1 MLDYEPHLSFATV
14 IRGRTARIAA
24 AGSRT
29 NHFGRSVPAVSSYLA
44 AGRRVQHQG
53 SGPERKPPLYER
65 TQMGKAVSSRRPGR
79 SAGPDEDW
87 PTESPRRGRRGVGHQ
102 DGHLSP
108 GRFGLGFHHLVVG
121 QTGNTFSA
129 TRYNCPYQPRD
140 DTAYP
145 IPSRSSVPDRPNL
158 VRKRRSR
165 IRGKKNAI
173 IHLYRHPPHWGQVV
187 CFDEMGPLQTI
198 PRGGKAWG
206 RRCGLRP
213 DRYKRNGTLQWF
225 SAFCPHTGLSIG
237 KGFPTKSADCC
248 RAFWLEHMLPFW
260 PRGGVHLVMDNL
272 SAHKKALRELPARI
286 RRRIHVYWTPTNSS
300 WLNLIES
307 YFATLQRTGLH
318 NTDYKSPDEI
328 EQGLRRATIYLNEN
342 PRAYNW
348 KKI

>member
-1 MLDYEPHLSFATV
+1 MLNYEPRLSFATPV
-14 IRGRTARIAA
+14 RGRTAGIAA
-24 AGSRT
+24 VGSRT
-29 NHFGRSVPAVSSYLA
+29 NHFGRSVPPMSSDLA
-44 AGRRVQHQG
+44 AGRRVQHQR
-53 SGPERKPPLYER
+53 SRPERQPSLYER
-65 TQMGKAVSSRRPGR
+65 TQVGEAVSSRRPGR
-79 SAGPDEDW
+79 SSRPEAAWAP
-87 PTESPRRGRRGVGHQ
+87 ESACRGRGGVDHQ

-108 GRFGLGFHHLVVG
+108 GRFGLGVHDVVVG
-121 QTGNTFSA
+121 QAGRTFSS
-129 TRYNCPYQPRD
+129 TRCNCSYQPRN

-145 IPSRSSVPDRPNL
+145 VPSRSSIFDRPNL

-206 RRCGLRP
+206 KRCGLRP

-225 SAFCPHTGLSIG
+225 SAFCPQTGLSIG
-237 KGFPTKSADCC
+237 KGFPTKSAECC
-248 RAFWLEHMLPFW
+248 RTFWLEHMLPFW
-260 PRGGVHLVMDNL
+260 PRGGIHLVMDNL
-272 SAHKKALRELPARI
+272 SAHKKALRELPARV

-328 EQGLRRATIYLNEN
+328 EQGLCRATAYLNEN
-342 PRAYNW
+342 PRAYKW

>member
-1 MLDYEPHLSFATV
+1 MLDHEPRLSFATAV
-14 IRGRTARIAA
+14 RRGTAGIAA

-29 NHFGRSVPAVSSYLA
+29 NHFGRTLPTVSPHLA
-44 AGRRVQHQG
+44 TGRRLQHQG
-53 SGPERKPPLYER
+53 SRPERQPSLHER
-65 TQMGKAVSSRRPGR
+65 AQMGEAISVRRPVR
-79 SAGPDEDW
+79 SARAETAWAP
-87 PTESPRRGRRGVGHQ
+87 ESLCWGRRGVGHQ
-102 DGHLSP
+102 DSHLSS
-108 GRFGLGFHHLVVG
+108 GRYGFGLHHVVAG
-121 QTGNTFSA
+121 QAGKTFSA
-129 TRYNCPYQPRD
+129 TQSNCTHQSRD
-140 DTAYP
+140 DTPYP
-145 IPSRSSVPDRPNL
+145 VPSRSSVSDRPNL

-206 RRCGLRP
+206 KRCGLRP

-225 SAFCPHTGLSIG
+225 SAFCPQTGLSIG
-237 KGFPTKSADCC
+237 KGFPTKSAECC

-260 PRGGVHLVMDNL
+260 PRGGIHLVMDNL
-272 SAHKKALRELPARI
+272 SAHQKALRELPARI

-328 EQGLRRATIYLNEN
+328 EQGLRSATIYLNEN
-342 PRAYNW
+342 PRAYKW

>member
-1 MLDYEPHLSFATV
+1 MFFHEPLLSFATAV
-14 IRGRTARIAA
+14 RRGTAGIAA

-29 NHFGRSVPAVSSYLA
+29 NHFGWTLPTVSPYLA
-44 AGRRVQHQG
+44 SGRRLQHQG
-53 SGPERKPPLYER
+53 CRPERELSLHER
-65 TQMGKAVSSRRPGR
+65 AQMGKAISVRRPGR
-79 SAGPDEDW
+79 SARAETAW
-87 PTESPRRGRRGVGHQ
+87 PPESLCWGCRGVGHQ
-102 DGHLSP
+102 DSHLSS
-108 GRFGLGFHHLVVG
+108 GRYGLGLHHVVAG
-121 QTGNTFSA
+121 QARKTFSA
-129 TRYNCPYQPRD
+129 TRSNGSHQSRD

-145 IPSRSSVPDRPNL
+145 VPSRSSVSDRPNL

-206 RRCGLRP
+206 KRCGLRP

-225 SAFCPHTGLSIG
+225 SAFCPQTGLSIG
-237 KGFPTKSADCC
+237 KGFPTKSAECC

-260 PRGGVHLVMDNL
+260 PRGGIHLVMDNL
-272 SAHKKALRELPARI
+272 SAHQKALRELPARI
-286 RRRIHVYWTPTNSS
+286 RRRIHVHWTPTNSS

-328 EQGLRRATIYLNEN
+328 EQGLCRATIYLNEN
-342 PRAYNW
+342 PRAYKW